1 MRDEDED
8 EDEDDRRRTS
18 QGSRAVIST
27 RVRGAR
33 RPTSDRDN
41 VEGGGLELELE
52 LKLELIV

>member
-8 EDEDDRRRTS
+8 EDEDDRRRT
-18 QGSRAVIST
+18 SRAVIST

-52 LKLELIV
+52 LKL